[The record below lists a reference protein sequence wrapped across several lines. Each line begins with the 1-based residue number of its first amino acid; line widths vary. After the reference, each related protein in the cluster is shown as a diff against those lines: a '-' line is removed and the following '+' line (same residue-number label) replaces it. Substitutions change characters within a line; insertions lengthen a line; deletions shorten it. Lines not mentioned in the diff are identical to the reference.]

1 MDNQKLRDLLAVYRP
16 GLDDQDD
23 QFTEFITVLRHDP
36 ALQRQL
42 DDRVA
47 RDHAIAAKL
56 RSVQP
61 PGDLKARLLGER
73 NTIALPATFWRP
85 PQWLSIAAAVVML
98 GVAAY
103 WLSQTRQQIFPM
115 YRTAMAKFVA
125 TEYQMDVQ
133 HHSLDALRQAFA
145 AKQWPATY
153 VVPAGLQT
161 LEVEG
166 GCLHE
171 WQGKKVALL
180 CFETKNDGDV
190 WLFVVDRHVTADVP
204 VGADPQ
210 IARAGKITTASWTQG
225 EYTYILATETP
236 AVPIQRYF

>member
-1 MDNQKLRDLLAVYRP
+1 MDNEKLRDLLAVYRP
-16 GLDDQDD
+16 GIDDQDD
-23 QFTEFITVLRHDP
+23 QFAEFITVLRNDP
-36 ALQRQL
+36 ALQLQL
-42 DDRVA
+42 NDRVA

-61 PGDLKARLLGER
+61 PGDLKARLLSDR
-73 NTIALPATFWRP
+73 STIDMPANFWRP
-85 PQWLSIAAAVVML
+85 PQWLSIAAAIIML

-103 WLSQTRQQIFPM
+103 WLSQTRQTTFPM
-115 YRTAMAKFVA
+115 YRTAMAQFVA
-125 TEYQMDVQ
+125 TEYP
-133 HHSLDALRQAFA
+133 LDAHDHDLDSLQQTFA

-166 GCLHE
+166 GCLRE

-180 CFETKNDGDV
+180 CFETKETGDV
-190 WLFVVDRHVTADVP
+190 WLFVVDRQVTADVP
-204 VGADPQ
+204 VGPDPQ

-225 EYTYILATETP
+225 EYTYILATENP
-236 AVPIQRYF
+236 EVPIQRYF